1 MLQIVPWFPFK
12 DGFQKASSH
21 GVPTLYPH
29 ISPKLF
35 GEPIMMHNLV
45 QRNFFVQVQ
54 AMTLFVKQ
62 NADKGKKTKQNKTT
76 F

>member
-1 MLQIVPWFPFK
+1 MAFKKQVVMVCQPF
-12 DGFQKASSH
+12 H
-21 GVPTLYPH
+21 CLHPH

-45 QRNFFVQVQ
+45 QRKNFVQAQ

-62 NADKGKKTKQNKTT
+62 NADKEKTKKQQHFK
-76 F
+76 